1 MRTIQMAAAALAAGE
16 TSARAL
22 VETCLERIA
31 DPGGQGARAF
41 VRVHAESARAMATA
55 IDALRRAGRAPSP
68 FAGIP
73 VSLKD
78 LFDIGGEP
86 TPAGSRVLADAAPAT
101 GHAPVVARLLAAGL
115 IPIGRTNMAEFAYSG
130 LGPNPHFGTPLSPWD
145 RAGQRVPGGSSSGA
159 AVSVADGMA
168 VGAIGTDTGGS
179 CRIPAAFCGVTGYK
193 PTARRIPREGAV
205 PLSTTLD
212 SIGPLANSVAC
223 CAILDAV
230 MAGEAPAPPVAPPL
244 AGLRLGLPETVACEA
259 LDADVAR
266 AFERALGRLEA
277 AGVRIVRRRFTA
289 FDLIGEVTALGG
301 FSAAESFAWHRELLA
316 RAGAGYDPRV
326 RGRIERGREQ
336 SAADYLGLVA
346 ARARMIARMD
356 AETADLDAVAMP
368 TVHIVPPRLDELA
381 DDEAYYRINMQ
392 SLRNTSI
399 ANLLD
404 RCAISLPCQ
413 APDEPP
419 VGFMLVGETMGDSRL
434 FRLAAAIEA
443 AVRI

>member
-1 MRTIQMAAAALAAGE
+1 MRTIQTAAAALAAGE

-73 VSLKD
+73 ISLKD
-78 LFDIGGEP
+78 LFDICGES

-101 GHAPVVARLLAAGL
+101 AHAPAVARLLAAGL

-145 RAGQRVPGGSSSGA
+145 RAGRRVPGGSSSGA

-168 VGAIGTDTGGS
+168 IGAIGTDTGGS

-223 CAILDAV
+223 CAILDAL
-230 MAGEAPAPPVAPPL
+230 MAGEAPAAPVAPPL

-326 RGRIERGREQ
+326 RVRIERGREQ
-336 SAADYLGLVA
+336 SAADYLGLIA

-368 TVHIVPPRLDELA
+368 TVPIVPPRLDELA
-381 DDEAYYRINMQ
+381 EDEAYYRINMQ

-399 ANLLD
+399 VNLLD

-413 APDEPP
+413 TPDEPP
-419 VGFMLVGETMGDSRL
+419 VGFMLVGETMGDARL

-443 AVRI
+443 AVRA